1 MPVRCIR
8 DGKPRAVLLAA
19 ALCGIAVVLTVAYR
33 ATASRVHGAVSE
45 PLAPNSAG
53 GDAAPT
59 PRRRRPPRRAAAEPP
74 APTPRPVG
82 SSGSA
87 RTFVDVAGSDAGAGT
102 ASRPFATARAARASR
117 VARRRRASSEIAFG
131 AGIHYVSEPIALGAG
146 DGGTTLRGDDGAW
159 LSGGLPINATCWQLV
174 LYKHPVYSAIWAAQ
188 TTDIEG
194 DKAELHAQSSTQ
206 LTFLWKCDLRAA
218 LGGPPATVD
227 MLRVVQSAI
236 VRANLTFVQGG
247 MSTSHGARASSGTS
261 LVTSFVVGNWD
272 PALEGADIRR
282 IATFSL
288 ECGSG
293 RDCDADERAAFA
305 GLVEKA
311 ELDSET
317 ELRFYVEDL
326 RALSEE
332 EWWYEADLETL
343 FVWPTYSLTTHA
355 TRAFTGM
362 TWQSDVVVPIIRAPV
377 VVDGASDVEIRGLA
391 SRTRRPPRRGL
402 AGVAVRG
409 RRRRDASVHV
419 RSGARVSV
427 AGCRFDLLA
436 GAGVRVHA
444 AAEDVAVSDSTFV
457 LAKQPVATLEG
468 SLGAAPTLPCLS
480 RQDALDAGGFFD
492 DVGPCVMAA
501 TRLPYGDDE
510 VCAAAC
516 DATRLWRATQST
528 GAVVGLASC

>member
-1 MPVRCIR
+1 MSTYGGTTSNGEKTYEDQPPQPMEISTDFEAHGGTLEMPVRCIR

-33 ATASRVHGAVSE
+33 ATASRVHGAV
-45 PLAPNSAG
+45 
-53 GDAAPT
+53 
-59 PRRRRPPRRAAAEPP
+59 
-74 APTPRPVG
+74 
-82 SSGSA
+82 A
-87 RTFVDVAGSDAGAGT
+87 RTFYVDVAGSDAGAGT
-102 ASRPFATARAARASR
+102 ASRPSATARAARASR
-117 VARRRRASSEIAFG
+117 ASLAAGAPSSEIAFG

-206 LTFLWKCDLRAA
+206 LTFLWKAR
-218 LGGPPATVD
+218 
-227 MLRVVQSAI
+227 
-236 VRANLTFVQGG
+236 
-247 MSTSHGARASSGTS
+247 TSGAS
-261 LVTSFVVGNWD
+261 
-272 PALEGADIRR
+272 RR
-282 IATFSL
+282 SRF

-355 TRAFTGM
+355 TRVFTGM

-377 VVDGASDVEIRGLA
+377 VVDGASDVEIRGLGFA
-391 SRTRRPPRRGL
+391 DTT
-402 AGVAVRG
+402 G
-409 RRRRDASVHV
+409 RRDTDSRVLPSEAAVDEDASVHV

-492 DVGPCVMAA
+492 DVGPYVMAA
-501 TRLPYGDDE
+501 TLPTATTRSAPPHDDVPARRDVAPEALAERRGD
-510 VCAAAC
+510 AA
-516 DATRLWRATQST
+516 L
-528 GAVVGLASC
+528 